1 MRLAAHSEVD
11 DSRGFE
17 PVVIARARVHN
28 PARGKAQGRIDR
40 GQCHRA
46 RVCPAYRETD
56 RTRESTPRSQHRL
69 VPGPFAYFSN
79 SYRHG
84 ESGQPDENQSGR
96 TAR

>member
-1 MRLAAHSEVD
+1 MCFAAHPEAD

-46 RVCPAYRETD
+46 RVCPACCETD
-56 RTRESTPRSQHRL
+56 RTRESTPRSQHQL
-69 VPGPFAYFSN
+69 VPGPFANFL
-79 SYRHG
+79 
-84 ESGQPDENQSGR
+84 
-96 TAR
+96 